1 MSSIFD
7 IFRRSLKTGLVTTGY
22 PEAPE
27 PAPPGFRGQVQID
40 TSRCMGHGD
49 CARACPS
56 GAIAVRR
63 DEDGGWTWE
72 LNDAR
77 CVFCGLCAEACPES
91 ALSLSN
97 EYELAVRDA
106 ADLIT
111 RVSFTTGN
119 GGKAS

>member
-1 MSSIFD
+1 MVD
-7 IFRRSLKTGLVTTGY
+7 EGLTTGY
-22 PEAPE
+22 PDVPE
-27 PAPPGFRGQVQID
+27 PAPTAFRGQVQID
-40 TSRCMGHGD
+40 TSRCVGTGD

-56 GAIAVRR
+56 AAISVRH
-63 DEDGGWTWE
+63 DDAGGWTWE

-111 RVSFTTGN
+111 RVNFAPGN
-119 GGKAS
+119 EEGQT

>member
-22 PEAPE
+22 PDTEE
-27 PAPPGFRGQVQID
+27 PAPSGFRGQVQID
-40 TSRCMGHGD
+40 TSRCIGHGD

-56 GAIAVRR
+56 RAITVSR
-63 DEDGGWTWE
+63 DGGGWTWE

-97 EYELAVRDA
+97 ECELAVRDA